1 MRVLLRLAVAAS
13 LAGASLTAVHAG
25 EWCGF
30 KDKSGSQVRC
40 GYSHLSDCK
49 QAEHDKAAL
58 CVPDPSFAQ
67 RLSAR
72 GPKVAAA
79 KF

>member
-1 MRVLLRLAVAAS
+1 MRVLLRLVVAAG
-13 LAGASLTAVHAG
+13 LAGASLTAARAD

-40 GYSHLSDCK
+40 GYSSQSDCK

-67 RLSAR
+67 RLSPR
-72 GPKVAAA
+72 GPRIAAA
-79 KF
+79 TF